1 MPNRVTNPDNQ
12 LPDFRNEGSSKISN
26 VVYGDKG
33 LGLAIL
39 SGDSVVVFEDQAIDK
54 IILQPLQEQLDQQ
67 LVEFGIP
74 GKGANNKTYNWN
86 GVIYTEDPFKTK
98 EYLESLI
105 VKNSPIP
112 YRVFYMQKPIK
123 VFVQSASFSVFD
135 KCRIEYSMVCVE
147 YTPPEIVSIDAQVWM
162 DIVGD
167 FSNAVTDPDDV
178 EKNPCL
184 ESGKHVQGEDQK
196 NTSFHPA
203 KQWWENLTGQEKEQ
217 AEKELEA
224 WGFPYG
230 DIRNSQVFI
239 DAMDCDFFS
248 ESENAQKKLHQVFTY
263 LVFLIDQKL
272 KEHGEK
278 YLACIRKYA
287 MDSEYQIYVDLID
300 EMIMDGT
307 VFFSLPSGN
316 QYFPLKGAIY
326 KDGEL
331 ICENLEKA
339 ISTFAIQGF
348 NVSTKLE
355 DVVFSDECCG
365 EFKEGG
371 GSSGGEGGGSS
382 GGGGGGGGSGGGFG
396 STLNSKTPSR
406 ASQCPEATHIIV
418 QNPDLA
424 QPSEYTCW
432 KKDGGAHAGSDTYEE
447 IDCDSDDFKNNQD
460 HDSYFKSYDKRKGQR
475 MSPTSPHI
483 IEEQKGIS
491 LSLEKGTKIYSPIDG
506 TLVKIPTHPAVGYI
520 QIDGKDRDGEEYSV
534 KIYNIFRKDIVVGYR
549 SKVKAGDL
557 IATSGTETTIEY
569 TINGEYFDPTIC
581 FLK

>member
-26 VVYGDKG
+26 VVYGDKS

-74 GKGANNKTYNWN
+74 GKNGNIIQATGANNKTYNWN

-196 NTSFHPA
+196 NTKFNPA

-217 AEKELEA
+217 AEKELEV

-278 YLACIRKYA
+278 YLACIRKHA

-307 VFFSLPSGN
+307 VFFSLPYVN

-339 ISTFAIQGF
+339 ISTSGIKGF
-348 NVSTKLE
+348 HVSTKLE

-365 EFKEGG
+365 DLKE
-371 GSSGGEGGGSS
+371 GSSGN
-382 GGGGGGGGSGGGFG
+382 GGSGE
-396 STLNSKTPSR
+396 TEEYLPPR
-406 ASQCPEATHIIV
+406 RVLCPENSNVIVDTSATL
-418 QNPDLA
+418 QL
-424 QPSEYTCW
+424 SEYTCW

-534 KIYNIFRKDIVVGYR
+534 KIYNIFRKDIVVEYR